1 MNNLRNINVK
11 GKKVLVRADFNAP
24 LSEKGEVTDD
34 FRLKK
39 AMPTLKYLRS
49 NGAKIIIITHLGR
62 PQGKDLQFSIRPIA
76 RRLFELIGGRVKFVN
91 DTIGKNVEREI
102 SQMEEGDIIV
112 LENLRFYK
120 EEKENSEEFS
130 QQLARLGDLF
140 VQDGFGVCHR
150 SHASIVG
157 VTKFLPSYPGLLLE
171 EEIRVLS
178 NALVSPDR
186 PLVSIIGGAKVST
199 KTRVIERLLDRSDYL
214 LLGGKIA
221 NSLLVA
227 KGQCI
232 KDLLSED
239 EEDLMEVVKGIDLT
253 SPKLH
258 LPVDGIM
265 ALNDFNEEYSRVG
278 AVGTVRREEGI
289 FDIGPE
295 TIQKYRA
302 ILSEAKTIIW
312 NGPLGLFE
320 RKPFDK
326 GTEDIA
332 KMIGEINSQVFSI
345 VGGGETVEAIQRLGI
360 EDQFDHVSTGGGAML
375 DFMAGKDLP
384 GIVALE
390 ENSNNKK
397 ENVED

>member
-1 MNNLRNINVK
+1 MNNLRNTNIK
-11 GKKVLVRADFNAP
+11 GKRVLVRVDFNAP
-24 LSEKGEVTDD
+24 LGENGEVTDD
-34 FRLKK
+34 FRIKK
-39 AMPTLKYLRS
+39 AMPTLEYLRA
-49 NGAKIIIITHLGR
+49 NGAKIIVITHLGR
-62 PQGKDLQFSIRPIA
+62 PNGKESQYSIRPIA
-76 RRLFELIGGRVKFVN
+76 RRLFELIGGRVKFLN
-91 DTIGKNVEREI
+91 ETIGKNVEKEI

-120 EEKENSEEFS
+120 EEKENNEDFS
-130 QQLARLGDLF
+130 RQLARLGDLF

-150 SHASIVG
+150 AHASIVG

-199 KTRVIERLLDRSDYL
+199 KTRVIERLLDKSDYL

-232 KDLLSED
+232 KDLLSAD

-265 ALNDFNEEYSRVG
+265 ALHDFSEEYSRVG

-295 TIQKYRA
+295 TLEKYRA

-320 RKPFDK
+320 KKPFDK
-326 GTEDIA
+326 GTTEIA
-332 KMIGEINSQVFSI
+332 RMIGEINSQVFSI
-345 VGGGETVEAIQRLGI
+345 VGGGETVEAIQQLGI
-360 EDQFDHVSTGGGAML
+360 MDQFDFVSTGGGAML

-384 GIVALE
+384 GIIALE
-390 ENSNNKK
+390 ENSNIKK
-397 ENVED
+397 DVED

>member
-1 MNNLRNINVK
+1 MNNLRNTNVK
-11 GKKVLVRADFNAP
+11 GKKVLVRVDFNAP
-24 LSEKGEVTDD
+24 LGENGEVNDD
-34 FRLKK
+34 FRIRK
-39 AMPTLKYLRS
+39 AIPTLEYLRN
-49 NGAKIIIITHLGR
+49 NGAKVIVISHLGQPKGR
-62 PQGKDLQFSIRPIA
+62 DLKYSIRPIA
-76 RRLFELIGGRVKFVN
+76 RKLWELIGGRIKFVN
-91 DTIGKNVEREI
+91 DTIGKGVEREI
-102 SQMEEGDIIV
+102 SQMEEGDIAI

-120 EEKENSEEFS
+120 GEEENSEDFS
-130 QQLARLGDLF
+130 HELAKLGDLF

-150 SHASIVG
+150 NHASMAG
-157 VTKFLPSYPGLLLE
+157 VTKLLPSYPGLLLE

-178 NALVSPDR
+178 NALISPDR

-199 KTRVIERLLDRSDYL
+199 KTRVIERLLDKSDYL

-258 LPVDGIM
+258 LPIDGIM
-265 ALNDFNEEYSRVG
+265 ALNNFEEEYSRTG
-278 AVGTVRREEGI
+278 AVGMVRREEGI

-295 TIQKYRA
+295 TIEKYRSV
-302 ILSEAKTIIW
+302 LSEAKTIIW

-320 RKPFDK
+320 KEPFDK
-326 GTEDIA
+326 GTMEIA
-332 KMIGEINSQVFSI
+332 RMIGENNNQVFSI
-345 VGGGETVEAIQRLGI
+345 VGGGETVEAIQKLGI
-360 EDQFDHVSTGGGAML
+360 ENQFDHVSTGGGAML

-390 ENSNNKK
+390 ENSNKK
-397 ENVED
+397 KNVED

>member
-1 MNNLRNINVK
+1 MNNLRNIDVR
-11 GKKVLVRADFNAP
+11 GKKVLLRADFNAP
-24 LSEKGEVTDD
+24 LTKEGEVGDD
-34 FRLKK
+34 FRIRKV
-39 AMPTLKYLRS
+39 APTLEYLRN
-49 NGAKIIIITHLGR
+49 NGAKIIIITHLGQ
-62 PQGKDLQFSIRPIA
+62 PKGKDLKYSIRPIA
-76 RRLFELIGGRVKFVN
+76 RKLWEVVGGKVQFVN
-91 DTIGKNVEREI
+91 DTIGKSVEKEI
-102 SQMEEGDIIV
+102 NQMEEGEIIV

-120 EEKENSEEFS
+120 GEEENSEEFS
-130 QQLARLGDLF
+130 QQLARLGDIF

-157 VTKFLPSYPGLLLE
+157 VTKYIPSYPGLLLE

-199 KTRVIERLLDRSDYL
+199 KTRVIERLLDKSDYL

-227 KGQCI
+227 KGICI
-232 KDLLSED
+232 KDLLSDD
-239 EEDLMEVVKGIDLT
+239 EEDLMEVVKRIDLT

-258 LPVDGIM
+258 LPIDGIM
-265 ALNDFNEEYSRVG
+265 ALHDFEEEYSRIG

-295 TIQKYRA
+295 TVEKYMA
-302 ILSEAKTIIW
+302 VLSEAKTIIW

-320 RKPFDK
+320 KKPFDK
-326 GTEDIA
+326 GTVDIA
-332 KMIGEINSQVFSI
+332 KMIGGINSQVFSI
-345 VGGGETVEAIQRLGI
+345 VGGGETVEAIQQLGI
-360 EDQFDHVSTGGGAML
+360 ENQFDHVSTGGGAML

-390 ENSNNKK
+390 ENSNKK
-397 ENVED
+397 KDVKN

>member
-1 MNNLRNINVK
+1 MNNLRNTNVK
-11 GKKVLVRADFNAP
+11 GKRVLVRADFNAP
-24 LSEKGEVTDD
+24 LGENGEVTDD
-34 FRLKK
+34 FRIKK
-39 AMPTLKYLRS
+39 AMPTLEYLRA
-49 NGAKIIIITHLGR
+49 NGAKIIVITHLGR
-62 PQGKDLQFSIRPIA
+62 PNGKELQYSIRPIA
-76 RRLFELIGGRVKFVN
+76 RRLFELIGGRVKFLN
-91 DTIGKNVEREI
+91 ETIGKSVEKEI

-120 EEKENSEEFS
+120 EEKENNDHFS

-150 SHASIVG
+150 AHASIVG

-199 KTRVIERLLDRSDYL
+199 KTRVIERLLDKSDYL

-232 KDLLSED
+232 KDLLSAD

-265 ALNDFNEEYSRVG
+265 ALHDFSEEYSRVG

-295 TIQKYRA
+295 TLEKYRA

-320 RKPFDK
+320 KKPFDK
-326 GTEDIA
+326 GTTEIA
-332 KMIGEINSQVFSI
+332 RMIGEINSQVFSI
-345 VGGGETVEAIQRLGI
+345 VGGGETVEAIQQLGI
-360 EDQFDHVSTGGGAML
+360 MDQFDFVSTGGGAML

-390 ENSNNKK
+390 ENSNKK